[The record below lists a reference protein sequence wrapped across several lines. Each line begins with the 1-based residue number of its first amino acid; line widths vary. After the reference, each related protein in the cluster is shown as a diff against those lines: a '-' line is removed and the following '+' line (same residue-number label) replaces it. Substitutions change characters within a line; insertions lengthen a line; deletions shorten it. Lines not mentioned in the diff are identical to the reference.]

1 MPPGRRPRVEDAAA
15 AAIFDVAD
23 IPRSRIESVF
33 NCRAA
38 SKLSM
43 TGSECPIRRFRVP
56 LITPHRRD
64 DLVADRKN
72 AVEKA

>member
-1 MPPGRRPRVEDAAA
+1 
-15 AAIFDVAD
+15 
-23 IPRSRIESVF
+23 
-33 NCRAA
+33 
-38 SKLSM
+38 M

-56 LITPHRRD
+56 LITPHGRD